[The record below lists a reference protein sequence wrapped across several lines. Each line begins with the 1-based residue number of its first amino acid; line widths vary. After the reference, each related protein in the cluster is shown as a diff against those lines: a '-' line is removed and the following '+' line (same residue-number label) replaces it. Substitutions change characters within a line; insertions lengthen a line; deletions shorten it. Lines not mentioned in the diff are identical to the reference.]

1 MNILR
6 ELLWQK
12 VGGEKG
18 VFYNPGYRLKREVY
32 VLTVKEKD
40 AEHNTDS
47 NLNRALSKLSLLCRS
62 RMNIQ

>member
-1 MNILR
+1 M
-6 ELLWQK
+6 
-12 VGGEKG
+12 
-18 VFYNPGYRLKREVY
+18 FYNPGYRLKREVY

-40 AEHNTDS
+40 AEHDTDS